1 MPAILI
7 AILSAF
13 ASSLVARLLLG
24 AGLAFFT
31 YNWIDGLVLDIQ
43 TQISQLFNG
52 LPSDIFG
59 LVSIM
64 KIPQALSVV
73 VSALGVAAFIKTSKV
88 FLGIGQ

>member
-1 MPAILI
+1 MPAVLI
-7 AILSAF
+7 AILTAF

-31 YNWIDGLVLDIQ
+31 YNWIDGVVLDIQ
-43 TQISQLFNG
+43 LEISHLFNG
-52 LPSDIFG
+52 LPADLFG

-64 KIPQALSVV
+64 KIPQAISVV

-88 FLGIGQ
+88 FLGISQ

>member
-7 AILSAF
+7 AILTAF
-13 ASSLVARLLLG
+13 ASSLVARLMLG

-31 YNWIDGLVLDIQ
+31 YNWIDGVVLDAQ
-43 TQISQLFNG
+43 TEISHLFNG
-52 LPSDIFG
+52 LPADLFG

-64 KIPQALSVV
+64 KIPQAISVV

-88 FLGIGQ
+88 FLGIAQ